1 MNDCIELNILTK
13 GLYVTTISNGFK
25 QRYFLPNRDMC
36 PHNNTD
42 FVKKQSK
49 MADNR

>member
-13 GLYVTTISNGFK
+13 GPYATTISNGLK
-25 QRYFLPNRDMC
+25 RYFLTNRDMC

-42 FVKKQSK
+42 FVTKQSK